1 MSALHQ
7 LNALQAL
14 LEATEERRF
23 TWRSRGQDWQGEGC
37 GLTAKV
43 RFLYPLLADDHG
55 SDADVAEVTLARVV
69 FRCYVGS
76 PAFELVGR
84 ILAAADTDIQGHNA
98 SIAAKLTRAA
108 AALKER

>member
-14 LEATEERRF
+14 LEATQERRF
-23 TWRSRGQDWQGEGC
+23 AWRSRGQDWEGEGC

-43 RFLYPLLADDHG
+43 RFLYPAVAKPH
-55 SDADVAEVTLARVV
+55 SPDADAVEVTLARVV

-76 PAFELVGR
+76 PAFELVSR
-84 ILAAADTDIQGHNA
+84 ILALADADIHLHQAN
-98 SIAAKLTRAA
+98 IAAKLTRAA
-108 AALKER
+108 EALKRG